1 MVESVAAIVHR
12 KQRAEVRGHHI
23 DAGRRRFLDF
33 SHQLFDVEGR
43 QQFDEPAEE
52 HGRQRHQEAGS
63 VKHRRR
69 RHRPVIGTVAAM
81 LLPEPDS
88 PTMPSTS

>member
-1 MVESVAAIVHR
+1 MPGPRSYFEVVAAVAHR

-43 QQFDEPAEE
+43 QELDEPAEE
-52 HGRQRHQEAGS
+52 HRRQCHKEAGS

-69 RHRPVIGTVAAM
+69 RHRPVIGTIAAM
-81 LLPEPDS
+81 FGSDRIG
-88 PTMPSTS
+88 